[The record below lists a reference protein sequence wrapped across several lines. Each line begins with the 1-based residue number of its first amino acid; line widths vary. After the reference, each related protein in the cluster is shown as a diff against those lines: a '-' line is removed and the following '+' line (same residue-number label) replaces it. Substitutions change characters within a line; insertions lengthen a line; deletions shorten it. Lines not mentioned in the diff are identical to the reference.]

1 MKDMLRK
8 FNSKRAE
15 DFWRISGSFGVVSGT
30 VEENE
35 LEVAAKRGQY
45 AVRSAYTE
53 DGSGVVSRIGK
64 LVNTSNAPFSVNCF
78 MSKFLLEGG
87 EYEVYTQM
95 NTWQNECSGGWQPLV
110 SGICAETKGLRSAYG
125 GAPFFAIWNQ
135 QTGRGYAFH
144 IITKQPWKYE
154 VKYSPNS
161 SEEAND
167 LVIEI
172 GLNSC
177 NLSIELAAGETLELP
192 EILYYEFRNRVD
204 LDCYKLHHY
213 IHTRYPRMELPV
225 MYNTWMYKFEKIDS
239 QIAIASWTPH
249 GR

>member
-78 MSKFLLEGG
+78 MSKFLL
-87 EYEVYTQM
+87 
-95 NTWQNECSGGWQPLV
+95 
-110 SGICAETKGLRSAYG
+110 
-125 GAPFFAIWNQ
+125 
-135 QTGRGYAFH
+135 
-144 IITKQPWKYE
+144 
-154 VKYSPNS
+154 
-161 SEEAND
+161 
-167 LVIEI
+167 
-172 GLNSC
+172 
-177 NLSIELAAGETLELP
+177 
-192 EILYYEFRNRVD
+192 
-204 LDCYKLHHY
+204 
-213 IHTRYPRMELPV
+213 
-225 MYNTWMYKFEKIDS
+225 
-239 QIAIASWTPH
+239 
-249 GR
+249 